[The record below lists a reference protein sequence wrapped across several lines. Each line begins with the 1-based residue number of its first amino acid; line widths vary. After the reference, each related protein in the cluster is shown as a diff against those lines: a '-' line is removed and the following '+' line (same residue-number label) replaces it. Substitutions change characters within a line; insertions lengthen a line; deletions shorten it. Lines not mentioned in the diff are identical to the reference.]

1 MDIIAF
7 NTTNDKII
15 TSSVVIMILLAVY
28 DYGTFRGG
36 KHRDF
41 KSSIVSIGV
50 FGTFFGIYIGLKGFD
65 TTDIRGSVP
74 TLLEGLK
81 LAFITSLWGM
91 GISLVLTILQKI
103 FTGASGVPED
113 ENSLLESID
122 YKLSA
127 LGVVGKNAVSTVE
140 QLKNFRMEV
149 RDEQLKNRTFIEE
162 NFTKTNES
170 LEKAIEALAHGATS
184 EIVEAL
190 EKVIRDFNQN
200 LTEQFGENFK
210 ELNQAV
216 HKLVEWQNNYKIQVE
231 QNQVLLSEISDSLNN
246 TKDTLAEISSRNS
259 EVIKVYQDL
268 KDVLNTQ
275 EGQLSRSKQYME
287 AQEDLIEN
295 LSKTFKNL
303 EESLNGI
310 STRTEQFSSQ
320 IEGSITTQSETLKK
334 LTQELSTELPRA
346 MSELETNLTGLT
358 KQFHKDYQLFLD
370 KVADLLPK

>member
-1 MDIIAF
+1 
-7 NTTNDKII
+7 
-15 TSSVVIMILLAVY
+15 MILLAVY